1 MYKFRHLNKRERETL
16 YPQIAQMQDGAYCNN
31 CGATRRSLEACNR
44 DSKLVIDR
52 KDNTKGYYLQ
62 DPVTGT
68 ITPNWSNLQLCC
80 KGCNNTHNAKQPTV
94 EDRKMTPEMAVNRAK
109 EPFFRKWVHGI
120 VDSEGCIEYEDCVNS
135 GAEFVGVATETTTNY
150 LKKMLSKRAG
160 DYEIGWGKNGGTYI
174 YEKGMSPKSLE
185 DAGNPEL

>member
-1 MYKFRHLNKRERETL
+1 MNKKERETL
-16 YPQIAQMQDGAYCNN
+16 YPQIAQLQGAAFCNV
-31 CGATRRSLEACNR
+31 CGATRQSLEACRR

-52 KDNTKGYYLQ
+52 KDNTKGYWLQ
-62 DPVTGT
+62 NDKTGEVK
-68 ITPNWSNLQLCC
+68 PYWDNLQLAC
-80 KGCNNTHNAKQPTV
+80 KGCNNTHNADQPKV

-120 VDSEGCIEYEDCVNS
+120 VDSEGCIEYQDCVDS
-135 GAEFVGVATETTTNY
+135 GAEFVGVSTEATKNY

-174 YEKGMSPKSLE
+174 YEKGMSPKSREQAESL
-185 DAGNPEL
+185 